1 MNMVKYKASDLPILT
16 ADQKD
21 NLKRLA
27 ALADDNI
34 DLSDIPEVTDWT
46 GAVRG
51 SILDSSNDMPM
62 NLVKPSIVAKFQ
74 DKAKA
79 TGGDYQQM
87 INDALEEYLIDH

>member
-21 NLKRLA
+21 NLERLA
-27 ALADDNI
+27 ALPDDSI

-51 SILDSSNDMPM
+51 SVLDTNKDIAM

-87 INDALEEYLIDH
+87 INDALEE